1 MHKEIQK
8 YDYRGKDVQISQ
20 TDFLKEAPNT
30 RYEDDAVY
38 RPKWHVAGSIKIEN
52 PKELKE
58 KLIIK
63 EEIQAIY
70 KYFQSAV
77 YPNAKEIYWYNM
89 LIEGNNIAG
98 GAVYSKRPEVSNGT
112 NILLLATK
120 DKRGMGMSLDG
131 MATLTPLMSNSINPN
146 HYTVN
151 MGIVN
156 NVMLN
161 EGVWL
166 DYHSK
171 NEYYAAIVE
180 KRF

>member
-1 MHKEIQK
+1 
-8 YDYRGKDVQISQ
+8 
-20 TDFLKEAPNT
+20 
-30 RYEDDAVY
+30 
-38 RPKWHVAGSIKIEN
+38 
-52 PKELKE
+52 
-58 KLIIK
+58 
-63 EEIQAIY
+63 
-70 KYFQSAV
+70 
-77 YPNAKEIYWYNM
+77 M

-98 GAVYSKRPEVSNGT
+98 GAVYSQRPGKGFYDEPF
-112 NILLLATK
+112 LLLATK

-180 KRF
+180 KRY